1 MDRSASAGIIGA
13 AIAIGRSFQP
23 NLLTRG
29 STDQAIITGT
39 SSGIAYQVYSAADAV
54 LTSVAS
60 RLGRT
65 DEPSARSRLIV
76 AGVAG
81 AAGAGVSYL
90 LKWKEHEPR
99 GRAIG
104 RLVGQGLAA
113 TAGASALATATSK
126 NFNSGPSRYHVAVA
140 AVAGA
145 AAWASTQPWKALPGS
160 ATYGEVPGAIEYK
173 GKYFFE
179 DQVREVTPVK
189 AAGIGVGVA
198 AVTLGLSF
206 VESAL
211 TNTLAK
217 GASFALGGQ
226 PQDHRTLGRLTS
238 LGIFAGVGW
247 YAVGQVD
254 TMLSKG
260 GGGIEPGLMTPPDTP
275 EVTGSPQSG
284 LAWDKQTREGA
295 RWLSMALPPAT
306 INSVMNITDA
316 KQPIRVYGSLD
327 IAATEEER
335 AQVLL
340 NEIDRT
346 GALNRKAFA
355 LFSPTGSGYVNYVA
369 NETFEYLT
377 GGDCASAAI
386 QYSVLPSALSLTKV
400 DEGTYQTRMVMHGIV
415 ERLLAMPADKRPRFF
430 LFGESLGSQ
439 VSEEMF
445 SGLGAAGLEG
455 TGLEAA
461 VWIGTPSATKWRKQL
476 WGDRTIAEAPS
487 VGPADIF
494 LPRNL
499 KDWNDL
505 PESELEKVRFLLLM
519 NGDDPIP
526 KFGSQVLWRRP
537 DWLGPQD
544 IRPLGTPTHTTWVPF
559 TTFMMTFLDML
570 NALVPTPGIFAE
582 GGHDYRTVIPSA
594 ISKTWR
600 LPATD
605 VQMSRINIALRKREL
620 AWELY
625 RDWTAAEAKPAQDV
639 DKAKAKVLET
649 ATKYVGHPVDQ
660 AELEGI
666 ISEGLNPILS

>member
-1 MDRSASAGIIGA
+1 MDRSAGAGIIGA

-60 RLGRT
+60 RLGHT

-81 AAGAGVSYL
+81 AAGAGASYL
-90 LKWKEHEPR
+90 LKWREHETH

-104 RLVGQGLAA
+104 RLVAQGIAV
-113 TAGASALATATSK
+113 TAGASALSTATSR

-160 ATYGEVPGAIEYK
+160 ANYGEVPGSIEFK
-173 GKYFFE
+173 GKFFFE

-238 LGIFAGVGW
+238 MGIFIGAGW
-247 YAVGQVD
+247 FAVGQVD
-254 TMLSKG
+254 TLLSKG
-260 GGGIEPGLMTPPDTP
+260 GGGIEPGLLTPPDIP

-284 LAWDKQTREGA
+284 LSWGKQTREGA

-306 INSVMNITDA
+306 INSVMKITDA

-327 IAATEEER
+327 IASTEEER
-335 AQVLL
+335 ALVLL

-346 GALNRKAFA
+346 GALSRKAFA

-400 DEGTYQTRMVMHGIV
+400 DEGTSQTRMVMQGIV
-415 ERLLAMPADKRPRFF
+415 ERLLAMPADQRPRFF

-487 VGPADIF
+487 VGPSNIF

-499 KDWNDL
+499 KDWIEL

-544 IRPLGTPTHTTWVPF
+544 IRPLGTPTHTAWVPF

-570 NALVPTPGIFAE
+570 NALVPTPGTFAE
-582 GGHDYRTVIPSA
+582 GGHDYRTVLPTA

-600 LPATD
+600 LPAD
-605 VQMSRINIALRKREL
+605 EDQMSRINIALRQREL

-625 RDWTAAEAKPAQDV
+625 RDWTAAEAKPGHEI
-639 DKAKAKVLET
+639 DKAKAKVLEN
-649 ATKYVGHPVDQ
+649 ATKYVGHPVDEAQ
-660 AELEGI
+660 LHSI
-666 ISEGLNPILS
+666 VSEGLNPILD